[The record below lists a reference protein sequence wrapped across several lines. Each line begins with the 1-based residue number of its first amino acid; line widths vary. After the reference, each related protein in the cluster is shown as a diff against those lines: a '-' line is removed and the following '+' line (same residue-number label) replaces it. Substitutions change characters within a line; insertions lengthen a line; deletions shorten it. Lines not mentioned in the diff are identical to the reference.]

1 LNKIIEPKYLL
12 ISDSFVN
19 WKILLLF
26 CVSKYLIS
34 LFLKDTS
41 LGGLAI
47 KCVTRCIY
55 GVLLLKY
62 PFYFL
67 SEFVLSV
74 SIESTITLFSHLQKL
89 FEILPQVKHCDLI
102 RFKQRLINL
111 KKTIIKDAGQ
121 YSSKELVNMALSA
134 QQIKLV
140 EQIQFNILR
149 SIQDKQQKIIA
160 LPKITYPDGLPISDN
175 AAQISATIKA
185 NQVVIIA
192 GETGSGKTTQIP
204 KICLEL
210 GRGVNGLI
218 GHTQPRRIAAR
229 TVANRIAEELG
240 TKVGEQ
246 VGYKV
251 RFNDQVSERSYIK
264 LMTDGILLAEMQKDR
279 LLRQYD
285 TIIIDEAHERSLNID
300 FILGYL
306 KEILVKRPDLKLIIT
321 SATIDPQRFAKHF
334 ASKTGVLAPI
344 IEVSGRTFPVEMRYR
359 PLNDRVVSDGE
370 EHSSQDVDVI
380 SGILSAV
387 DELSDCGQGD
397 ILIFLNGER
406 EIRDTAAAL
415 NTANLRHTHILPLYA
430 RLTVSEQNQIFK
442 SHSGRNIVLATNVA
456 ETSLTVPGI
465 KYVIDPGTARISR
478 YSYRTKVQRLPIEPI
493 SQASANQRSGRCGR
507 VSEGVCIRLYS
518 EDDYKSRAEFTDPE
532 ILRTNL
538 ATVILQMHALDL
550 GDIANFPFVESPD
563 NRNITDGIRLL
574 EEIAAVESVDNA
586 DKVGIKGKVSS
597 TATQLT
603 TSGRLLAKF
612 PIDPRL
618 AKMVVT
624 AIEFGCIEQ
633 ILVIVSALSIQDPRE
648 RPHEKQQ
655 LSDEKHNRFKNKNSD
670 FISLLN
676 LWQYIS
682 QQQQDLT
689 QNHFRKLCQREFLSY
704 VRLREWQDIFSQL
717 KRTLKEQK
725 ITLTSI
731 DYRFSM
737 PATQQNQEASSAIDK
752 AKESEQDASLT
763 PVHQALLS
771 GLLSHIGQQD
781 ENREYKGARGMK
793 FFIFPGSALTK
804 KSPKWLMSAELVETS
819 RLFARMNAKIDPLWL
834 EPLAQHLVKRNYSEP
849 HWEKKQGAVM
859 AFEQVTL
866 YGLSIVSKRKI
877 NFNTIEPHT
886 CREIFI
892 REALVNGDCA
902 IKEKFLSKNQQL
914 VENIEALEQ
923 KARRRDFLIDEQHLV
938 NFYSDKLPDTIV
950 CQRSFLAWW
959 KQAKQ
964 ENGQLLDFSKAFL
977 LNESIGELSAIEY
990 PDFWQQESIILPLT
1004 YHFSPGDVDDGI
1016 SVIVPIAL
1024 LNQVQEFG
1032 FDWLIPALRE
1042 ELVIALIKA
1051 LPKTLRR
1058 NFVPAPNYAEACLAA
1073 MPAEQGSLQEALAKQ
1088 LLRMTGVRLPED
1100 AWHDITL
1107 PVHLTMNFHVV
1118 DDKGNIL
1125 KQGRDLNE
1133 LKAEL
1138 QGKVKASIK
1147 QVAEKGIEQ
1156 ADLTQWSFDELPKG
1170 YEKKVANI
1178 TIKAFPAL
1186 VDNKSSVSIELFE
1199 QEQHA
1204 QEAMIKGISRLILL
1218 NIPTPLKY
1226 LQENLP
1232 NKAKLG
1238 LYFNPFGS
1246 INELL
1251 QDCIQGACLYLVQQ
1265 FSQHQNNEQLPRTE
1279 KQFVQC
1285 CDYVRAEIAD
1295 CVLAAAIK
1303 VERAL
1308 SLRHEVTKKMKGS
1321 VPLNVIQSHGDI
1333 KQQCEQLI
1341 FKGFVSASGLSKL
1354 DDITRYLQ
1362 GMLRRLDKLP
1372 IDPNQD
1378 RLKLIEVNK
1387 VNDTFQTIM
1396 SKQRKDKPVE
1406 RDLFATRWL
1415 IEELRISLFAQNL
1428 GTSAPISVK
1437 RILNHLKG
1445 FS

>member
-1 LNKIIEPKYLL
+1 M
-12 ISDSFVN
+12 
-19 WKILLLF
+19 
-26 CVSKYLIS
+26 
-34 LFLKDTS
+34 
-41 LGGLAI
+41 
-47 KCVTRCIY
+47 
-55 GVLLLKY
+55 
-62 PFYFL
+62 
-67 SEFVLSV
+67 SV
-74 SIESTITLFSHLQKL
+74 SIESAITSFSHLQNL
-89 FEILPQVKHCDLI
+89 FELLPQAKHCDVP
-102 RFKQRLINL
+102 RFKKRLSNL
-111 KKTIIKDAGQ
+111 KKTIAKEAGQ
-121 YSSKELVNMALSA
+121 KSATELATLALSA
-134 QQIKLV
+134 KQINLV
-140 EQIQFNILR
+140 EQLQCHIVK
-149 SIQDKQQKIIA
+149 SIKDKQYKINN
-160 LPKITYPDGLPISDN
+160 LPKISYPEGLPIADN
-175 AAQISATIKA
+175 AKQIAQAIQA
-185 NQVVIIA
+185 NQVVIIS

-210 GRGVNGLI
+210 GRGVDGLI

-240 TKVGEQ
+240 TKLGDE

-251 RFNDQVSERSYIK
+251 RFNDQVSDRSYIK

-306 KEILVKRPDLKLIIT
+306 KQILVKRPDLKVIIT

-344 IEVSGRTFPVEMRYR
+344 IEVSGRTFPVEIRYR
-359 PLNDRVVSDGE
+359 PLNDRPVDDGE
-370 EHSSQDVDVI
+370 AQSSQDVDII

-387 DELSDCGQGD
+387 DELSECSQGD
-397 ILIFLNGER
+397 ILVFLNGER

-415 NTANLRHTHILPLYA
+415 NNANLRDTHILPLYA
-430 RLTVSEQNQIFK
+430 RLTISEQNQIFK
-442 SHSGRNIVLATNVA
+442 PHSGRNLILATNVA
-456 ETSLTVPGI
+456 ETSLTIPGI

-478 YSYRTKVQRLPIEPI
+478 YSYRTKVQRLPIEAI
-493 SQASANQRSGRCGR
+493 SQASANQRAGRCGR
-507 VSEGVCIRLYS
+507 VSDGICIRLYA
-518 EDDYKSRAEFTDPE
+518 EDDYNNRVEFTEPE

-550 GDIANFPFVESPD
+550 GDIANFPFVEAPD
-563 NRNITDGIRLL
+563 HRNISDGVRLL
-574 EEIAAVESVDNA
+574 EEIAAIESVDK
-586 DKVGIKGKVSS
+586 DGKSAQGKQLS

-603 TSGRLLAKF
+603 KSGRLLAKF

-618 AKMVVT
+618 AKMVIT

-633 ILVIVSALSIQDPRE
+633 ILIIVSALSIQDPRE
-648 RPHEKQQ
+648 RPYEKKQ
-655 LSDEKHNRFKNKNSD
+655 LSDEKHNRFKNKQSD
-670 FISLLN
+670 FVSLLN
-676 LWQYIS
+676 LWQYFNT
-682 QQQQDLT
+682 QQKDLT
-689 QNHFRKLCQREFLSY
+689 QSQFRKLCQREFLSY

-717 KRTLKEQK
+717 KMTLKEQK
-725 ITLTSI
+725 IALTSV
-731 DYRFSM
+731 DYRFTLPSIEQGQ
-737 PATQQNQEASSAIDK
+737 ANDK
-752 AKESEQDASLT
+752 SKESEQDSALT
-763 PVHQALLS
+763 PIHQALLS

-866 YGLSIVSKRKI
+866 YGLTIVNKRKI
-877 NFNTIEPHT
+877 NFNTIEPAT
-886 CREIFI
+886 CRELFI
-892 REALVNGDCA
+892 REALVHGDCV

-914 VENIEALEQ
+914 VESIEALEQ
-923 KARRRDFLIDEQHLV
+923 KARRKDFLIDEQHLV
-938 NFYSDKLPDTIV
+938 DFYRDKLPETVI

-959 KQAKQ
+959 KKAKQ
-964 ENGQLLDFSKAFL
+964 VNGHLLDFSKAFL
-977 LNESIGELSAIEY
+977 LNESSAELSEADY
-990 PDFWQQESIILPLT
+990 PDLWHQDNITLPLS
-1004 YHFSPGDVDDGI
+1004 YHFTPGDIDDGI
-1016 SVIVPIAL
+1016 SLIIPIAL
-1024 LNQVQEFG
+1024 LNQVQDVG
-1032 FDWLIPALRE
+1032 FDWLIPALHH

-1058 NFVPAPNYAEACLAA
+1058 NFVPAPNYAQACLAA
-1073 MPAEQGSLQEALAKQ
+1073 MPSEQGDLQPALAKH

-1100 AWHDITL
+1100 AWHDISL
-1107 PVHLTMNFHVV
+1107 PVHLTMNFQIV
-1118 DDKGNIL
+1118 DDKGKLL

-1147 QVAEKGIEQ
+1147 KVAEKGIEQ
-1156 ADLTQWSFDELPKG
+1156 TDLTQWNFGKLPKG
-1170 YEKKVANI
+1170 YEKKIANI

-1186 VDNKSSVSIELFE
+1186 VDHKSSVAIELFE

-1204 QEAMIKGISRLILL
+1204 QDAMLKGISRLILL
-1218 NIPTPLKY
+1218 NIPTPVKY
-1226 LQENLP
+1226 LQEKLP

-1238 LYFNPFGS
+1238 LYFNPFGT

-1251 QDCIQGACLYLVQQ
+1251 QDCIQGACLSLVQEFAQ
-1265 FSQHQNNEQLPRTE
+1265 QKNAGQLPRDE
-1279 KQFVQC
+1279 LQFAQC
-1285 CDYVRAEIAD
+1285 SDYVRAEIAE

-1308 SLRHEVTKKMKGS
+1308 SLRYEVAKKMKGS

-1333 KQQCEQLI
+1333 KQQCEKLV
-1341 FKGFVSASGLSKL
+1341 FKGFVSDSGLSRL

-1362 GMLRRLDKLP
+1362 GMLRRLEKLP

-1378 RLKLIEVNK
+1378 RLKLIDVNK
-1387 VNDTFQTIM
+1387 VNDAYQVIIG
-1396 SKQRKDKPVE
+1396 KQRKDKPVE
-1406 RDLFATRWL
+1406 SELLNTRWL

-1428 GTSAPISVK
+1428 GTAAPVSVK
-1437 RILNHLKG
+1437 RILNYLKD

>member
-1 LNKIIEPKYLL
+1 
-12 ISDSFVN
+12 
-19 WKILLLF
+19 
-26 CVSKYLIS
+26 
-34 LFLKDTS
+34 
-41 LGGLAI
+41 
-47 KCVTRCIY
+47 
-55 GVLLLKY
+55 
-62 PFYFL
+62 
-67 SEFVLSV
+67 LSV
-74 SIESTITLFSHLQKL
+74 PIDSAITLFSHLQNL
-89 FEILPQVKHCDLI
+89 FELLPQAKNCDVV
-102 RFKQRLINL
+102 RFKKRLMNL
-111 KKTIIKDAGQ
+111 KKTIHQEARGK
-121 YSSKELVNMALSA
+121 SSAELATLQLSA
-134 QQIKLV
+134 KQIKLV
-140 EQIQFNILR
+140 EPLQQHILK
-149 SIQDKQQKIIA
+149 SIQDKQHKIKN

-175 AAQISATIKA
+175 AAHISATIKA

-210 GRGVNGLI
+210 GRGVDGLI

-240 TKVGEQ
+240 TTLGEQ

-251 RFNDQVSERSYIK
+251 RFNDQVSEQSYIK
-264 LMTDGILLAEMQKDR
+264 LMTDGILLAEMQRDR
-279 LLRQYD
+279 LLLKYD

-306 KEILVKRPDLKLIIT
+306 KQVLVKRPDLKLIIT
-321 SATIDPQRFAKHF
+321 SATIDPQRFANHF
-334 ASKTGVLAPI
+334 SNKNGVPAPV

-359 PLNDRVVSDGE
+359 PLNDRLTDDEDDQSP
-370 EHSSQDVDVI
+370 QDVDII

-397 ILIFLNGER
+397 ILVFLNGER

-415 NTANLRHTHILPLYA
+415 NKANLRHTNILPLYA

-442 SHSGRNIVLATNVA
+442 PHSGRNIVLATNVA

-478 YSYRTKVQRLPIEPI
+478 YSYRTKVQRLPIEPV

-507 VSEGVCIRLYS
+507 VSEGICIRLYS
-518 EDDYKSRAEFTDPE
+518 EDDYKSRPEFTDPE

-550 GDIANFPFVESPD
+550 GDIANFPFVEAPD
-563 NRNITDGIRLL
+563 NRNITDGVRLL
-574 EEIAAVESVDNA
+574 EEIAAVESL
-586 DKVGIKGKVSS
+586 GSTEKGKGST
-597 TATQLT
+597 TATKLT

-618 AKMVVT
+618 AKMVIT

-633 ILVIVSALSIQDPRE
+633 ILIIVSALSIQDPRE

-655 LSDEKHNRFKNKNSD
+655 LSDEKHNRFKNKTSD

-676 LWQYIS
+676 LWQYIND
-682 QQQQDLT
+682 QKKDLT
-689 QNHFRKLCQREFLSY
+689 QNQFRKLCQREYLSY

-717 KRTLKEQK
+717 KLTLKEQQ

-737 PATQQNQEASSAIDK
+737 PSSQQGQEAGSTVDK
-752 AKESEQDASLT
+752 EKESEQDSALT

-877 NFNTIEPHT
+877 NFNTIEPVT

-892 REALVNGDCA
+892 REALVNGDCV

-914 VENIEALEQ
+914 VESIEELEQ

-938 NFYSDKLPDTIV
+938 DFYSEKLPETIV

-959 KQAKQ
+959 KKAKQ
-964 ENGQLLDFSKAFL
+964 ENGQLLDFTKAFL
-977 LNESIGELSAIEY
+977 LNESIDELSASEY
-990 PDFWQQESIILPLT
+990 PDFWQQDRITLPLT
-1004 YHFSPGDVDDGI
+1004 YHFSPGDIDDGI
-1016 SVIVPIAL
+1016 SVIVPVAL
-1024 LNQVQEFG
+1024 LNQVQEDG
-1032 FDWLIPALRE
+1032 FDWLIPALRD
-1042 ELVIALIKA
+1042 ELAIALIKA

-1058 NFVPAPNYAEACLAA
+1058 NFVPAPNYAQACVAA
-1073 MPAEQGSLQEALAKQ
+1073 MPADQGSLQQALAKQ

-1100 AWHDITL
+1100 AWQDISL
-1107 PVHLTMNFHVV
+1107 PVHLTMNFQVV
-1118 DDKGNIL
+1118 DDKGTLL

-1147 QVAEKGIEQ
+1147 KVAEKGIEQ
-1156 ADLTQWSFDELPKG
+1156 ADLTQWDFGALPQG
-1170 YEKKVANI
+1170 YEKKIANI

-1186 VDNKSSVSIELFE
+1186 VDHQNSVAIELFE

-1204 QEAMIKGISRLILL
+1204 QEAMLKGISRLILL

-1226 LQENLP
+1226 LQEKLP

-1246 INELL
+1246 ISDLL
-1251 QDCIQGACLYLVQQ
+1251 QDCIQGACLSLVQQ
-1265 FSQHQNNEQLPRTE
+1265 FAQQQNNGHLPRAE
-1279 KQFVQC
+1279 QQFSLC

-1295 CVLAAAIK
+1295 CVLTAAIK

-1308 SLRHEVTKKMKGS
+1308 TLRHEVTKKMKGS

-1333 KQQCEQLI
+1333 KQQCEQLV
-1341 FKGFVSASGLSKL
+1341 FKGFVSYSGLSKL
-1354 DDITRYLQ
+1354 DDIIRYLQ
-1362 GMLRRLDKLP
+1362 GMLRRLEKLP
-1372 IDPNQD
+1372 SDPNQD

-1387 VNDTFQTIM
+1387 VNELYQVIM
-1396 SKQRKDKPVE
+1396 GKQRKDKPVE
-1406 RDLFATRWL
+1406 NELLATRWL
-1415 IEELRISLFAQNL
+1415 VEELRISLFAQNL

-1437 RILNHLKG
+1437 RILSHLKG

>member
-1 LNKIIEPKYLL
+1 MPQAKK
-12 ISDSFVN
+12 SDAV
-19 WKILLLF
+19 
-26 CVSKYLIS
+26 
-34 LFLKDTS
+34 
-41 LGGLAI
+41 
-47 KCVTRCIY
+47 
-55 GVLLLKY
+55 
-62 PFYFL
+62 
-67 SEFVLSV
+67 
-74 SIESTITLFSHLQKL
+74 
-89 FEILPQVKHCDLI
+89 
-102 RFKQRLINL
+102 RFRKRLINL
-111 KKTIIKDAGQ
+111 KKTITKEVGQ
-121 YSSKELVNMALSA
+121 KSPTELAMLSLSEKH
-134 QQIKLV
+134 IKLV
-140 EQIQFNILR
+140 EPLQQHILR
-149 SIQDKQQKIIA
+149 SIQDKQQKIRS
-160 LPKITYPDGLPISDN
+160 LPKITYPEGLPISEN
-175 AAQISATIKA
+175 AAQISAAIDA

-210 GRGVNGLI
+210 GRGVDGLI

-240 TKVGEQ
+240 TKLGEQ

-251 RFNDQVSERSYIK
+251 RFNDQVSEQSYIK
-264 LMTDGILLAEMQKDR
+264 LMTDGILLAEMQRDR
-279 LLRQYD
+279 LLLKYD

-306 KEILVKRPDLKLIIT
+306 KQILIKRPDLKLIIT

-334 ASKTGVLAPI
+334 SSKNGLPAPI

-359 PLNDRVVSDGE
+359 PLNDRAVIDDDDQSPQE
-370 EHSSQDVDVI
+370 VDII

-387 DELSDCGQGD
+387 DELSDCGNGD
-397 ILIFLNGER
+397 ILVFLNGER

-415 NTANLRHTHILPLYA
+415 VKANLRHTNVLPLYA

-442 SHSGRNIVLATNVA
+442 PHSGRNIVLATNVA

-478 YSYRTKVQRLPIEPI
+478 YSYRTKVQRLPIEPV

-507 VSEGVCIRLYS
+507 VSEGICIRLYS

-550 GDIANFPFVESPD
+550 GDIANFPFVEAPD
-563 NRNITDGIRLL
+563 NRNITDGVRLL
-574 EEIAAVESVDNA
+574 EEIAAVESIENA
-586 DKVGIKGKVSS
+586 DKNAKGKASS

-603 TSGRLLAKF
+603 KSGRLLAKF

-618 AKMVVT
+618 AKMVVSS
-624 AIEFGCIEQ
+624 IEFGCIEQ
-633 ILVIVSALSIQDPRE
+633 ILIIVSALSIQDPRE

-655 LSDEKHNRFKNKNSD
+655 LSDEKHNRFKDKSSD

-676 LWQYIS
+676 LWQYINE
-682 QQQQDLT
+682 QKKDLT
-689 QNHFRKLCQREFLSY
+689 QNQFRKLCQREFLSY

-717 KRTLKEQK
+717 KLTLKEQQ

-731 DYRFSM
+731 DYQFSM
-737 PATQQNQEASSAIDK
+737 PNVQQGQAASTAVDK
-752 AKESEQDASLT
+752 TKETEQDSALT

-877 NFNTIEPHT
+877 NFNVIEPVT

-892 REALVNGDCA
+892 REALVNGDCV

-914 VENIEALEQ
+914 VESIEELEQ

-938 NFYSDKLPDTIV
+938 DFYSDKLPDTV
-950 CQRSFLAWW
+950 NCQRSFLAWW
-959 KQAKQ
+959 KKAKR
-964 ENGQLLDFSKAFL
+964 ENEQLLDFSKAFL
-977 LNESIGELSAIEY
+977 LNESSDELSTIEY
-990 PDFWQQESIILPLT
+990 PDVWQQDSITLPLT
-1004 YHFSPGDVDDGI
+1004 YHFSPGDIDDGI
-1016 SVIVPIAL
+1016 SVVLPIAL
-1024 LNQVQEFG
+1024 LNQVQEVG
-1032 FDWLIPALRE
+1032 FDWLIPALRD
-1042 ELVIALIKA
+1042 ELAIALIKA

-1058 NFVPAPNYAEACLAA
+1058 NFVPAPNYAQACLAA
-1073 MPAEQGSLQEALAKQ
+1073 MPAEQGHLQDALAKQ

-1100 AWHDITL
+1100 AWQDITL
-1107 PVHLTMNFHVV
+1107 PIHLTMNFQVV
-1118 DDKGNIL
+1118 DDKGKLI

-1156 ADLTQWSFDELPKG
+1156 ADLTQWDFGSLPKG

-1186 VDNKSSVSIELFE
+1186 VDHKNSVAIELFE

-1204 QEAMIKGISRLILL
+1204 QEAMLKGISRLILL

-1226 LQENLP
+1226 LQEKLP

-1251 QDCIQGACLYLVQQ
+1251 QDCIQGACLSLVQQ
-1265 FSQHQNNEQLPRTE
+1265 FSQNQNNGLLPREE
-1279 KQFVQC
+1279 KQFAKC

-1295 CVLAAAIK
+1295 CVLTAAIK

-1308 SLRHEVTKKMKGS
+1308 TLRHEVTKKMKGS

-1333 KQQCEQLI
+1333 KQQCEQLV
-1341 FKGFVSASGLSKL
+1341 FKGFVTYSGLSKL
-1354 DDITRYLQ
+1354 DDIIRYLQ
-1362 GMLRRLDKLP
+1362 GMLRRLEKLP
-1372 IDPNQD
+1372 SDPNQD
-1378 RLKLIEVNK
+1378 RLKLIEVSK
-1387 VNDTFQTIM
+1387 VNDMYQVIM
-1396 SKQRKDKPVE
+1396 SKQRKDKPVDNE
-1406 RDLFATRWL
+1406 LLATRWL

-1437 RILNHLKG
+1437 RILNYLKG